1 MLVRRVSYSKG
12 SEIARSI
19 SLLYGIRMLCSV
31 FLLSFLSL
39 CSIVLIIPIP
49 FSSENAKTLP
59 NPELRTSL
67 KALTSLLPRNFHM
80 CQDSTAGKRR
90 AKKKRPILRQS
101 SARML
106 LVINVNFPMVHESK
120 VREQCK
126 ADCLRSGLQTQAV
139 VRHRHRRLCRKYLNR
154 EVLRNRG

>member
-1 MLVRRVSYSKG
+1 MLVRRVSHSKG

-80 CQDSTAGKRR
+80 CQNSTAGKRR
-90 AKKKRPILRQS
+90 AKKKTPHFTPKQRSNAPGHQRQFPNGTRVES
-101 SARML
+101 SRAMQSRL
-106 LVINVNFPMVHESK
+106 PSEWVADPSSSPTPAPTPMP
-120 VREQCK
+120 
-126 ADCLRSGLQTQAV
+126 
-139 VRHRHRRLCRKYLNR
+139 
-154 EVLRNRG
+154 